1 MPWIDILI
9 LDVQAYADDPKKPPL
24 VTVFGQTEDGTPKS
38 FRVFANQRRKPD
50 AQGQQPFYFSDHLE
64 TLVIALT
71 KPVTFSDYYAAVQN
85 NDEERAGVLRDAMF
99 AAMRDLAAQ
108 LASKEPNAVAEVANA
123 LRSYLAGRVIRID
136 WNETGNYP
144 GPNRHV
150 LPFFPSEKDGQPSF
164 GGKLV
169 KELVDNFEPGSIKQ
183 AMDQANMALR
193 ELPGLPQNYV
203 QQMQAAS
210 AGGDGQVQQ
219 QQQPAAGY
227 QQQQQLQGQPQGGY
241 PQQQYAQAPPQGQYQ
256 QPPQGQYQ
264 QPPQGQQMQQPP
276 QGQQM
281 QQPPQGQQMQQQG
294 QFQQPPQGQPQGNLP
309 SPQGGQPGQ
318 QQQAADPQ
326 QQGIFTQGQ

>member
-219 QQQPAAGY
+219 QQQQPAAGY

-241 PQQQYAQAPPQGQYQ
+241 PQQQQYAQAPPQGQYQ

-281 QQPPQGQQMQQQG
+281 QQGGYPQQQG

>member
-219 QQQPAAGY
+219 QQPAAGY
-227 QQQQQLQGQPQGGY
+227 QQQQLQGQPQGGY
-241 PQQQYAQAPPQGQYQ
+241 PQQQQYAQAPPQGQYQ

-281 QQPPQGQQMQQQG
+281 QQGGYPQQQG